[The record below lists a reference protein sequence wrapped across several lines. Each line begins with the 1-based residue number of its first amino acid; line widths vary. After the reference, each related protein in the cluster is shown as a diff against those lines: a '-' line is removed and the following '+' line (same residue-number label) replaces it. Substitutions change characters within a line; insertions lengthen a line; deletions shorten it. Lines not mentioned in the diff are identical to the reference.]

1 VFFDKKT
8 LHLSLKQVQFTCK
21 IVHKKKE
28 YIDIMKAAVVREN
41 PDGYVDLIDNW
52 EPKALSFGEALVDME
67 YVGLCHTD
75 LHVAGA
81 DFGNPNKIGQRNGA
95 FRRVIGHEG
104 VGRVSKLA
112 EGAGDYLKIGDRVSI
127 AWFYDACGVC
137 DYCVTG
143 NETFCRKV
151 RNSGYT
157 VDGAMSQQAV
167 VNAKYAVKVPE
178 GLDPL
183 EATSITCAGVTMYK
197 SLKVGETKPGQWV
210 SVHGAG
216 GLGNLAVQYAH
227 NVFGAHVAVIDGN
240 DDKLAAAKENGAEV
254 LINRK
259 KVEDVAAEVQKAT
272 GGVHTAQVTAVNAAA
287 FNQAVDS
294 LRPMGKLVAVALP
307 QGDMALNI
315 AKTVLDGI
323 EVRGSLV
330 GTRADLKEAFQFGAE
345 GKVKPIVEK
354 VNFADMNEI
363 IDEMK
368 AGKITGRKVFDF
380 TTL

>member
-1 VFFDKKT
+1 
-8 LHLSLKQVQFTCK
+8 
-21 IVHKKKE
+21 
-28 YIDIMKAAVVREN
+28 MKAAVVRET
-41 PDGYVDLIDNW
+41 PDGYVDLIDDW
-52 EPKALSFGEALVDME
+52 KPATLGFGDALVDVE
-67 YVGLCHTD
+67 YCGLCHTD
-75 LHVAGA
+75 LHCANG
-81 DFGNPNKIGQRNGA
+81 DFGNPNEIGTRNGA

-104 VGRVSKLA
+104 VGRVAKLG
-112 EGAGDYLKIGDRVSI
+112 EGASDYLKVGDRVSI

-137 DYCVTG
+137 DFCVSG

-151 RNSGYT
+151 RNAGYT
-157 VDGAMSQQAV
+157 VDGAMAQQV
-167 VNAKYAVKVPE
+167 IVNSKYAVKVPE
-178 GLDPL
+178 DLDPV
-183 EATSITCAGVTMYK
+183 EASSITCAGVTMYK
-197 SLKVGETKPGQWV
+197 SLKTGEAKPGEWV

-240 DDKLAAAKENGAEV
+240 DDKLAAAKANGAEV

-259 KVEDVAAEVQKAT
+259 KVDDVAAEVQKAT

-287 FNQAVDS
+287 FNQAVNS

-345 GKVKPIVEK
+345 GKVKPIVET
-354 VNFADMNEI
+354 VQLTDINDV

>member
-1 VFFDKKT
+1 
-8 LHLSLKQVQFTCK
+8 
-21 IVHKKKE
+21 
-28 YIDIMKAAVVREN
+28 MKAAVVREN
-41 PDGYVDLIDNW
+41 NDGYVDLIDDW
-52 EPKALSFGEALVDME
+52 EPRALSFGEALVDVE
-67 YVGLCHTD
+67 YVGICHTD
-75 LHVAGA
+75 LHVAAG
-81 DFGNPNKIGQRNGA
+81 DFGDPNKMGTTNGK

-104 VGRVSKLA
+104 VGRVAKLG
-112 EGAGDYLKIGDRVSI
+112 EGAGDYLKLGDRVSI

-137 DYCVTG
+137 DYCVSG
-143 NETFCRKV
+143 NETFCRNV

-157 VDGAMSQQAV
+157 VDGAMAQQCV

-178 GLDPL
+178 GLDPVQ
-183 EATSITCAGVTMYK
+183 ATSITCAGVTMYK

-240 DDKLAAAKENGAEV
+240 DDKLEAARQNGAEV
-254 LINRK
+254 LVNRK
-259 KVEDVAAEVQKAT
+259 KEDVVARVNELT
-272 GGVHTAQVTAVNAAA
+272 GGIHNAQVTAVNDAA
-287 FNQAVDS
+287 FSQAVNV

-345 GKVKPIVEK
+345 GKVHPIVET
-354 VNFADMNEI
+354 VPFSEI
-363 IDEMK
+363 NAVIDEMK
-368 AGKITGRKVFDF
+368 QGSITGRKVIDF

>member
-1 VFFDKKT
+1 
-8 LHLSLKQVQFTCK
+8 
-21 IVHKKKE
+21 
-28 YIDIMKAAVVREN
+28 MKAAVVRN
-41 PDGYVDLIDNW
+41 VNDGYVDLIDDW
-52 EPKALSFGEALVDME
+52 QPRALAFGDALVDIE

-75 LHVAGA
+75 LHCANG
-81 DFGNPNKIGQRNGA
+81 DFGDPNKIGERNGN
-95 FRRVIGHEG
+95 FGRVIGHEG
-104 VGRVSKLA
+104 VGRVSKLG
-112 EGAGDYLKIGDRVSI
+112 EGADAYLKVGDRVSI

-137 DYCVTG
+137 DYCVSG

-157 VDGAMSQQAV
+157 IDGAMSQQAV
-167 VNAKYAVKVPE
+167 VNAKYAVKVPD
-178 GLDPL
+178 GLDPV

-197 SLKVGETKPGQWV
+197 ALKVAETKPGEWV

-227 NVFGAHVAVIDGN
+227 SVFGAHVAVIDGN
-240 DDKLAAAKENGAEV
+240 DDKLAAAKANGAEV
-254 LINRK
+254 LVNRK
-259 KVEDVAAEVQKAT
+259 KEDVVAKVNELT
-272 GGVHTAQVTAVNAAA
+272 GGVHNAQVTAVNDAA
-287 FNQAVDS
+287 FSQAVNV

-345 GKVKPIVEK
+345 GKVKPIVET
-354 VNFADMNEI
+354 VAFQDMNDI

-368 AGKITGRKVFDF
+368 AGSITGRKVIDF

>member
-1 VFFDKKT
+1 
-8 LHLSLKQVQFTCK
+8 
-21 IVHKKKE
+21 
-28 YIDIMKAAVVREN
+28 
-41 PDGYVDLIDNW
+41 
-52 EPKALSFGEALVDME
+52 
-67 YVGLCHTD
+67 
-75 LHVAGA
+75 
-81 DFGNPNKIGQRNGA
+81 
-95 FRRVIGHEG
+95 
-104 VGRVSKLA
+104 
-112 EGAGDYLKIGDRVSI
+112 
-127 AWFYDACGVC
+127 
-137 DYCVTG
+137 
-143 NETFCRKV
+143 
-151 RNSGYT
+151 
-157 VDGAMSQQAV
+157 
-167 VNAKYAVKVPE
+167 
-178 GLDPL
+178 
-183 EATSITCAGVTMYK
+183 MYK

-240 DDKLAAAKENGAEV
+240 DDKLAAAKANGAEV

-259 KVEDVAAEVQKAT
+259 KVADVAAEVQKAT
-272 GGVHTAQVTAVNAAA
+272 GGVHNAQVTAVNAAA
-287 FNQAVDS
+287 FNQAVSS

-354 VNFADMNEI
+354 VNFNDMNEV

-368 AGKITGRKVFDF
+368 AGSITGRKVFDL
-380 TTL
+380 TGL